1 MLRETRGRAAIAA
14 WIGSLLALVLAVG
27 AQETSGTEEESGF
40 FEEIA
45 VDIVNVE
52 VYVTDKD
59 GEPIRGL
66 TIDDFEVLEDGRPV
80 ELVNFFTVT
89 NGRPG
94 TLSEQEQEVSTDP
107 LAAQPALDEVT
118 YPVSQR
124 LHMIVYVDNLF
135 IHPLNRNRVF
145 NRLRGFLYETLRP
158 GDEVMVA
165 SFDRS
170 LHIRHPFTSD
180 PDRVFSALS
189 DLEGNTGYALEREM
203 ERMEKIK
210 TIYETN
216 SLHSALFQATSFAD
230 VTRDDMSQSLN
241 GLRELLDS
249 LAGLPGRKMLIH
261 VSDGIPSV
269 PGQDL
274 FQAVQ
279 QRFVDQSALSE
290 AMAYDLSQ
298 RYVELAALANSNRVS
313 FYTIDASGLRTG
325 SGMGAENP
333 AINNVQG
340 VSSAVEMVRTS
351 NLQDTLIDMA
361 DRTGGQAI
369 FNTNDVADGLKRFAR
384 DFENFYSL
392 GYRAPTLDRGRY
404 HRIEVQL
411 KERPKGWR
419 IRHREG
425 YRDKS
430 IGMQIEDAVASYFVH
445 GYTTNPLEAAIDL
458 GPQIDNE
465 DGTWQ
470 VPIRVR
476 FPMSKI
482 TLIPRPGFHQGQVRL
497 YFAASDE
504 AGAQSPLGEMPM
516 ELRIPDESLE
526 MARQDEV
533 ARIIDLTMKPGPHR
547 LVVGVRDEVSEVRSF
562 IGTWLMVSQR

>member
-1 MLRETRGRAAIAA
+1 MLTETRYRSRAALCA
-14 WIGSLLALVLAVG
+14 WSCFLLTVSVV
-27 AQETSGTEEESGF
+27 AQEPPPQEEDSGY

-52 VYVTDKD
+52 VYVTDAD
-59 GEPIRGL
+59 GQPVHDL
-66 TIDDFEVLEDGRPV
+66 TIEDFEVFEDDRPV
-80 ELVNFFTVT
+80 ELLNFFAVT

-94 TLSEQEQEVSTDP
+94 SSADQAQEVSTDP
-107 LAAQPALDEVT
+107 LAAKPELDEVT
-118 YPVSQR
+118 YPSSQR
-124 LHMIVYVDNLF
+124 MHMIVYVDNLF

-145 NRLRGFLYETLRP
+145 NRLRGFLYATLRP

-180 PDRVFSALS
+180 PDSVFSALS

-230 VTRDDMSQSLN
+230 ITRDDMSQSLD
-241 GLRELLDS
+241 GLREMLDS

-290 AMAYDLSQ
+290 AMSYDLSQ
-298 RYVELAALANSNRVS
+298 RYVQLTALANSNRVS
-313 FYTIDASGLRTG
+313 FYTIDAAGLRTG

-333 AINNVQG
+333 AINSIQG
-340 VSSAVEMVRTS
+340 VSSAVEMIRTS

-369 FNTNDVADGLKRFAR
+369 FNTNDVADGLQRFAQ

-392 GYRAPTLDRGRY
+392 GYRAPTLARGRY
-404 HRIEVQL
+404 HRIEVKL
-411 KERPKGWR
+411 EDKPKGWR
-419 IRHREG
+419 VRHREG

-445 GYTTNPLEAAIDL
+445 GYTTNPLEAEIDL
-458 GPQIDNE
+458 GSQIDNK

-482 TLIPRPGFHQGQVRL
+482 TLIPRSGFHQGQIRL
-497 YFAASDE
+497 YFAAIDE

-526 MARQDEV
+526 IARQDQV
-533 ARIIDLTMKPGPHR
+533 GRVIDLTMKPGPHR
-547 LVVGVRDEVSEVRSF
+547 LVVGVRDEFSEIRSF
-562 IGTWLMVSQR
+562 IGAWMMVSQQ